1 MMAVTITLPDE
12 VFARIRRLA
21 EKSGQDVEEILS
33 DSSNLF
39 MAFLREFDSTPVQEL
54 SDDEVRALADSH
66 MDTAQNLRFS
76 ELQYRQKMGEI
87 TEDEKQELRRLFEIY
102 NAGELRMA
110 EALVEAAKRNLTVER
125 LK

>member
-1 MMAVTITLPDE
+1 MSVTITLPDE
-12 VFARIRRLA
+12 VFARIQRLA
-21 EKSGQDVEEILS
+21 QSSNQDVEEILS

-39 MAFLREFDSTPVQEL
+39 MAFLREFDATPVHEL
-54 SDDEVRALADSH
+54 SDDEVRALADSR
-66 MDTAQNLRFS
+66 MDPAQNRRFS

-87 TEDEKQELRRLFEIY
+87 TSTEKQELRRLFEIY

-110 EALVEAAKRNLTVER
+110 AALVEASKRNLTVKR